1 MVTQA
6 SVEKFLDDLASGHP
20 TPGGGSAA
28 AIMGAMGAALVSMV
42 CNVTIGK
49 KGYEAV
55 EPEMRAVLQESEQV
69 RRRLTAMVAEDIAAF
84 DSILAAYKLPKA
96 SDDDKARRADA
107 IQAGLRRATETP
119 LDCARVC
126 AQVIALARR
135 ASEHGYLNVISD
147 GGVGVLAGFTGL
159 RSAALN
165 VYINAPALKDRAFA
179 ERATAELEKLVAQ
192 CAAESEAVYQIVR
205 EKSVTEP
212 CPAVESM
219 PIAPS
224 NRCAWPC

>member
-28 AIMGAMGAALVSMV
+28 AIMGAMSTDLVSMV

-126 AQVIALARR
+126 AQVSALARR
-135 ASEHGYLNVISD
+135 ASVRGYLNEMSV
-147 GGVGVLAGFTGL
+147 GGVGVGAGFTGL

-192 CAAESEAVYQIVR
+192 CAAESEAVYRIVR
-205 EKSVTEP
+205 EKLG
-212 CPAVESM
+212 
-219 PIAPS
+219 
-224 NRCAWPC
+224 

>member
-1 MVTQA
+1 MITQA
-6 SVEKFLDDLASGHP
+6 SVETFLDELASGRP

-55 EPEMRAVLQESEQV
+55 EAKMKAVLQESETV

-84 DSILAAYKLPKA
+84 DSILAAYRLPKA
-96 SDDDKARRADA
+96 TEEDKALRAAA

-126 AQVIALARR
+126 AEVIALARR

-147 GGVGVLAGFTGL
+147 AGVGVLAGFTAL

-179 ERATAELEKLVAQ
+179 ERATAELEDLVEF

-205 EKSVTEP
+205 DKLG
-212 CPAVESM
+212 
-219 PIAPS
+219 
-224 NRCAWPC
+224 

>member
-1 MVTQA
+1 MMTQS
-6 SVEKFLDDLASGHP
+6 SVEKFLDDLASGNP

-49 KGYEAV
+49 KGYENV
-55 EPEMRAVLQESEQV
+55 EAEMRSVLSEAERV

-84 DSILAAYKLPKA
+84 DSILAAYRLPKFTEQ
-96 SDDDKARRADA
+96 DKAARADA
-107 IQAGLRRATETP
+107 IQAGLRRATEVP

-126 AQVIALARR
+126 AEVIALSRR
-135 ASEHGYLNVISD
+135 ASEQGYLNVISD

-165 VYINAPALKDRAFA
+165 VYINAPALKDRVFA
-179 ERATAELEKLVAQ
+179 AQATAELEKLLEF
-192 CAAESEAVYQIVR
+192 CGAESEAVYKIVR
-205 EKSVTEP
+205 DKLS
-212 CPAVESM
+212 
-219 PIAPS
+219 
-224 NRCAWPC
+224 

>member
-1 MVTQA
+1 MITEA
-6 SVEKFLDDLASGHP
+6 SIEKFLDDLASGRP

-49 KGYEAV
+49 KGYEGVEAEMKAV
-55 EPEMRAVLQESEQV
+55 RDDSERV
-69 RRRLTAMVAEDIAAF
+69 RRRLTAMVAEDVAAF
-84 DSILAAYKLPKA
+84 DSMMAAYKLPKA
-96 SDDDKARRADA
+96 TDNDISRRAAA
-107 IQAGLRRATETP
+107 IQAGLRRATEVP

-126 AQVIALARR
+126 AEVIALSRR

-147 GGVGVLAGFTGL
+147 GGVGVLAAFTGL

-179 ERATAELEKLVAQ
+179 DAAAAEIEKLVAS
-192 CAAESEAVYQIVR
+192 CTAESEAVYEMVR
-205 EKSVTEP
+205 GKLG
-212 CPAVESM
+212 
-219 PIAPS
+219 
-224 NRCAWPC
+224 

>member
-1 MVTQA
+1 MTMVTDN
-6 SVEKFLDDLASGHP
+6 SVEKFLDDLASGNP

-49 KGYEAV
+49 KGYEGV
-55 EPEMRAVLQESEQV
+55 EAEMRAVLHEAEKV

-96 SDDDKARRADA
+96 GDDDKARRGVA
-107 IQAGLRRATETP
+107 IQAGLRRATEVP

-126 AQVIALARR
+126 GEVIALSRR

-165 VYINAPALKDRAFA
+165 VYINAPALKDREFA
-179 ERATAELEKLVAQ
+179 ERAIAELEKLVGH
-192 CAAESEAVYQIVR
+192 CAAESEAVYTIVR
-205 EKSVTEP
+205 NKLG
-212 CPAVESM
+212 
-219 PIAPS
+219 
-224 NRCAWPC
+224 

>member
-1 MVTQA
+1 LA
-6 SVEKFLDDLASGHP
+6 SPGTLDDFLEQLASAAP

-49 KGYEAV
+49 KGYEGV
-55 EPEMRAVLQESEQV
+55 EAEMKAVLQESEKV

-84 DSILAAYKLPKA
+84 DSIMAAYKLPKTT
-96 SDDDKARRADA
+96 DEDQTMRAAA
-107 IQAGLRRATETP
+107 IQAGLRCATETP

-126 AQVIALARR
+126 AEVIALARR

-147 GGVGVLAGFTGL
+147 GGVGVLAGFTAL

-179 ERATAELEKLVAQ
+179 ERATAELEKLVEF
-192 CAAESEAVYQIVR
+192 CAAESEAVYKIVR
-205 EKSVTEP
+205 DKLG
-212 CPAVESM
+212 
-219 PIAPS
+219 
-224 NRCAWPC
+224 